1 MDKSRYLIIGNNEAT
16 WKFDRPILFLG
27 DWCLL
32 YERKYI
38 WNKLDSLV
46 AEPYGMSKSSKD
58 KDHIK
63 SNEIFNNIFP
73 ILRNSLNKYHQ
84 VNHDDRYWNILLG
97 HWLTRY
103 INVMINRIG
112 TIEQCIEKYKISGV
126 ALFTDD
132 QYLLATNDTISSL
145 WAFNDDQWNNVL
157 YKSIFG
163 YFNHN
168 IPIDFIERNDSKRFI
183 FKGLNYNIPFY
194 KKFNLYI
201 KETISKFLKIF
212 LKDNHIF
219 ILHSYIGQLNEIKLQ
234 MSLKQMPQLWL
245 SKDIKLN
252 SKPDLKLREDLK
264 ETTKFSPVDYKEKI
278 IFEMLF
284 DVIPICF
291 LEGYQDL
298 NEIVKKLDWPN
309 NPKLIF
315 TSNSFD
321 TDEVFKFWT
330 ASKIN
335 QGTKYIVGQHGGNYG
350 THCYA
355 NPTVEEKTSDIFL
368 TWGWSDGLEQ
378 HTPAFVLNNLKY
390 NDGQYNQ
397 NGGLLFVQDMVYHR
411 IDTWDRI
418 SEHRNYYKNQLS
430 FYDALSNNPQSDL
443 ILRLHSS
450 YRHTN
455 PFEAKMWLEHNP
467 NINIDYGDNKLN
479 KRITQSRLSVFSYD
493 STGILELLSK
503 NIPVMAF
510 WDNNLDHI
518 RDSAMPFYNELIE
531 AEIIHLSP
539 RSAAKKI
546 NEVWDDIESWWNNDV
561 VQHARISFCEKYA
574 VQSKNKITD
583 LKRIFEE
590 TL

>member
-1 MDKSRYLIIGNNEAT
+1 M
-16 WKFDRPILFLG
+16 
-27 DWCLL
+27 
-32 YERKYI
+32 
-38 WNKLDSLV
+38 
-46 AEPYGMSKSSKD
+46 
-58 KDHIK
+58 
-63 SNEIFNNIFP
+63 
-73 ILRNSLNKYHQ
+73 
-84 VNHDDRYWNILLG
+84 
-97 HWLTRY
+97 
-103 INVMINRIG
+103 
-112 TIEQCIEKYKISGV
+112 
-126 ALFTDD
+126 
-132 QYLLATNDTISSL
+132 
-145 WAFNDDQWNNVL
+145 
-157 YKSIFG
+157 
-163 YFNHN
+163 
-168 IPIDFIERNDSKRFI
+168 
-183 FKGLNYNIPFY
+183 
-194 KKFNLYI
+194 
-201 KETISKFLKIF
+201 KETI
-212 LKDNHIF
+212 
-219 ILHSYIGQLNEIKLQ
+219 
-234 MSLKQMPQLWL
+234 
-245 SKDIKLN
+245 
-252 SKPDLKLREDLK
+252 
-264 ETTKFSPVDYKEKI
+264 KFSPEDYKEKI

-284 DVIPICF
+284 DLIPICF

-330 ASKIN
+330 ASKIS

-350 THCYA
+350 THCY
-355 NPTVEEKTSDIFL
+355 TKHTIEEKTSDIFL

-390 NDGQYNQ
+390 NDGQYNK

-418 SEHRNYYKNQLS
+418 SEHRNYYKNQLI
-430 FYDALSNNPQSDL
+430 FYDALLNNPQSDL
-443 ILRLHSS
+443 ILRLLPSHR
-450 YRHTN
+450 YTN
-455 PFEAKMWLEHNP
+455 PYEAKMWLEHNP

-479 KRITQSRLSVFSYD
+479 KRITQSRLTVFSYD

-518 RDSAMPFYNELIE
+518 RDSAIPFYNELIE

-546 NEVWDDIESWWNNDV
+546 NEVWDDIESWWNSDV
-561 VQHARISFCEKYA
+561 VQYARISFCERYA

-590 TL
+590 IL